1 MVVRPKRSIRMDE
14 FSYLSVLLSVILGLA
29 VTQILKG
36 FRGMVM
42 SRARIRL
49 YWPTL
54 LWAALVLLM
63 CVQSWW
69 AMFGLRLRQG
79 WKFQEFGVV
88 LFQTILTYMLAG
100 LVLPDLFGDEPV
112 DLKKNFFDH
121 RRWFFWIGFL
131 LIAVSVSKDLILTG
145 GWPSP
150 ANLAFHAIFGA
161 LLLVGALTPNER
173 YHKVNAILGFA
184 LFVAYILLL
193 FTRIGRGR

>member
-1 MVVRPKRSIRMDE
+1 MDE

-69 AMFGLRLRQG
+69 AMFGMRLITG
-79 WKFQEFGVV
+79 WKFQQFGVV
-88 LFQTILTYMLAG
+88 LLQTILTYMLAG
-100 LVLPDLFGDEPV
+100 LVLPDLFGNEPV
-112 DLKKNFFDH
+112 DLKQNFFDH

-131 LIAVSVSKDLILTG
+131 LIAVSISKDLVLTG
-145 GWPSP
+145 TWPSP
-150 ANLAFHAIFGA
+150 ANLVFHAIFGA

-173 YHKVNAILGFA
+173 YHKLNAIMGFA
-184 LFVAYILLL
+184 VFVAYIVLL
-193 FTRIGRGR
+193 FTQIGRGR

>member
-1 MVVRPKRSIRMDE
+1 MDE

-69 AMFGLRLRQG
+69 AMFGMRQLTG
-79 WKFQEFGVV
+79 WKFQQFGVV
-88 LFQTILTYMLAG
+88 LLQTILTYMLAG
-100 LVLPDLFGDEPV
+100 LVLPDLFGDAPV

-121 RRWFFWIGFL
+121 RRWFFWIGFS
-131 LIAVSVSKDLILTG
+131 LIAVSVSKDLVLTG
-145 GWPSP
+145 GLPSAP
-150 ANLAFHAIFGA
+150 NLMFHCIFAA

-173 YHKVNAILGFA
+173 YHKFNAVVGLA
-184 LFVAYILLL
+184 VFVVYTLLL